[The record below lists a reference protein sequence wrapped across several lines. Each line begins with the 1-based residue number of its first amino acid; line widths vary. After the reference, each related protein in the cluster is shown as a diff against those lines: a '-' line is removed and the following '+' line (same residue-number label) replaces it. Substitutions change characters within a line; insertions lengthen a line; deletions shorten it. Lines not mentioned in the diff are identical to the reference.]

1 MNDWLDR
8 FKTTI
13 EIKAKGKNIE
23 RFIKRLISL
32 DIELLEI
39 KYIKYNEIIV
49 KIFETDLEQIEQVK
63 TIYDIELINYY
74 GLKKYMGIIKKN
86 KLIILTIIFSFGF
99 ILYLSNTIFSIDV
112 IHNDKNIRELILNE
126 LKENDIKIY
135 SNVKNYKYIN
145 KVKQKILNK
154 YKDKIEW
161 LEIENSGTKY
171 IVRLE
176 ERKINNIENTSTP
189 RNLVASKNALIISV
203 EASSGEIIR
212 NKNDYVRK
220 GDIIVT
226 GDIKLNETV
235 KNKVSA
241 LGKVYGE
248 VWYKVIVE
256 YPLKYNEEKITN
268 DVKNTYSIKFLN
280 NKISLYNKYFTT
292 KESILYQDRVIP
304 FIILKEKK
312 NKVVNIE
319 HTLTKEEAINK
330 AIDVSTEKMKSKLSD
345 NEYIIDTK
353 KLKVEANESKII
365 LELFFTVCEDI
376 TDYSLIEGE

>member
-226 GDIKLNETV
+226 GDIKLKETV

>member
-126 LKENDIKIY
+126 LKENDIKVY

-319 HTLTKEEAINK
+319 QTLTKEEAINK

>member
-74 GLKKYMGIIKKN
+74 GLKKYMDIIKKN

-248 VWYKVIVE
+248 VWYKVVVE

-292 KESILYQDRVIP
+292 KESILYQDKVIP

-319 HTLTKEEAINK
+319 QTLTKDEAINK